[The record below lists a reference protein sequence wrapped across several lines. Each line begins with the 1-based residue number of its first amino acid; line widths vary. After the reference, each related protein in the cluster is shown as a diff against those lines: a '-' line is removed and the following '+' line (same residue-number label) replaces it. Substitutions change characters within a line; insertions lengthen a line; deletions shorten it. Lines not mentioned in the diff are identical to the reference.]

1 MVVWNTETVFACRM
15 CGRCCEGRGGI
26 VVGPADL
33 ARLCAFL
40 NLAAD
45 EVIARYGERSN
56 GKLKIRSGEDDRC
69 IFFRQGQGCGVHEAK
84 PAICRAWPFFR
95 GNLEDPA
102 SLALA
107 KKFCPGIAPEVEH
120 AVFSRLGRGYLRAH
134 GLIANDPS
142 CEANALILK

>member
-1 MVVWNTETVFACRM
+1 MVVWSTHTVFECRM
-15 CGRCCEGRGGI
+15 CGHCCEGSGGI
-26 VVGPADL
+26 VVSPADL
-33 ARLCAFL
+33 ARLSAFL
-40 NLAAD
+40 KLAPA
-45 EVIARYGERSN
+45 EVIARYCEHSN

-69 IFFRQGQGCGVHEAK
+69 IFFRQGTGCSVHEGK

-107 KKFCPGIAPEVEH
+107 KEFCPGIAPEVEH
-120 AVFSRLGRGYLRAH
+120 AVFSRLGRDYLH
-134 GLIANDPS
+134 EQGLIAHDPS